1 MRSVVLL
8 LGLLPTAVGTAL
20 AEPTLKPVVDL
31 RIRYEH
37 VDDARPAHDA
47 QALTVRARAGLQ
59 WAISPTW
66 TALVE
71 AEATQAVGAD
81 HFNSTD
87 NRRTNYPTVVDPDN
101 VELNQAWVAWA
112 PRDTFRAVGGRQRL
126 IYENQRFIGNVGW
139 RQNEQTFDAI
149 DLSWRPEAKTT
160 LRYSYLDRVQRVFGN
175 DHSNASLARWDLDGH
190 LVSAARSI
198 GPGTLTVYGH
208 WIENRT
214 LVANSQRNAGIRY
227 VAKGGRA
234 DGPGW
239 HGTAEVTRQSAYG
252 GSHFSAQTYV
262 LAEGGVTWPSN
273 KITVGYERLGGDG
286 RHGFSDAVG
295 NLACLQWL
303 GGSLPHHT
311 AIRVAGSLRRMEI
324 RKRAMGA
331 RLWRHRYSADAGS
344 RDYGREW
351 NALASRRL
359 SPRWSSQVKFARYAS
374 DGFGADVSKLWI
386 SAEYKY

>member
-37 VDDARPAHDA
+37 VDDARFAHDA

-286 RHGFSDAVG
+286 RYGFSTP
-295 NLACLQWL
+295 LATLHAFNGWADLFLTTPPSGLQD
-303 GGSLPHHT
+303 
-311 AIRVAGSLRRMEI
+311 RYAGWRYAKGPWEFQ
-324 RKRAMGA
+324 
-331 RLWRHRYSADAGS
+331 LWRHRYSADAGS